1 MAVQSV
7 IYTKHI
13 QDQSFTYSLHNTLGI
28 LTLLQVPGITTK
40 EVIILSLLMGDYPK
54 VFDLCTYLTHRE
66 VSTSY
71 SIQQELFTSSTHQKK
86 NKAFTDTQA
95 RLEHLARLA
104 RLARL
109 FQYDHYS
116 HHAIGHHH
124 FHTIFSKSTD
134 QNFDCLTSK
143 TRLFLLEKQQWKIA
157 EQKALKIIE
166 HCHQL
171 DIKMT
176 HYLADDY
183 PLLLRMMP
191 SPPPIIYYQGRLP
204 PHPCIAIVGT
214 RTPHSWSIASTEDCT
229 RLAIHQ
235 NFGIV
240 SGLALGIDTHA
251 HKSSLDQQ
259 GYTLAVLAGGLDCI
273 TPKSNRLLASSILE
287 KGGALLSEYPP
298 QTPIKTHMFV
308 SRNRLQSALS
318 IATVIIQSPLK
329 GGSMHTARFTLD
341 QRRHL
346 AIPYCPPGVL
356 QVCKQGNYLFD
367 GTQALLYSPWPQCRL
382 DIPAL
387 KDLSLA
393 SQNYYTLNKHQQ
405 VLAENL
411 QDHQSFVSALQRYH
425 LSYRDLSHK
434 AYQLY
439 HELKKFKDEFIM

>member
-1 MAVQSV
+1 MAVKSV
-7 IYTKHI
+7 IYTNST
-13 QDQSFTYSLHNTLGI
+13 QDQSFTHSLHNTLGI
-28 LTLLQVPGITTK
+28 LTLLQIPGITTK
-40 EVIILSLLMGDYPK
+40 EVIVLSLLIGDYSK
-54 VFDLCTYLTHRE
+54 VFDLCSYLKHR
-66 VSTSY
+66 SPSRSY
-71 SIQQELFTSSTHQKK
+71 SMQQELFAYTTHQKK
-86 NKAFTDTQA
+86 NKTFTDTKI
-95 RLEHLARLA
+95 RLA
-104 RLARL
+104 RLAQL
-109 FQYDHYS
+109 AQY
-116 HHAIGHHH
+116 HHCSNHFIEHHH
-124 FHTIFSKSTD
+124 FYNILSNNAD
-134 QNFDCLTSK
+134 QNFDFLAPQ
-143 TRLFLLEKQQWKIA
+143 TRLFLLEKHHWKTA
-157 EQKALKIIE
+157 QQKALKIIE

-183 PLLLRMMP
+183 PLLLRMIP
-191 SPPPIIYYQGRLP
+191 SPPPIIYYQGQLP
-204 PHPCIAIVGT
+204 IHPCIAIVGT
-214 RTPHSWSIASTEDCT
+214 RTPHSWSVASTEDCT

-273 TPKSNRLLASSILE
+273 TPKSNQLLASNILE
-287 KGGALLSEYPP
+287 QGGALLSEYPP
-298 QTPIKTHMFV
+298 QTPIKPGMFV

-346 AIPYCPPGVL
+346 AIPHCPSGVL
-356 QVCKQGNYLFD
+356 QVCKQGNHSFD
-367 GTQALLYSPWPQCRL
+367 GTQALLYSSWPQCRI

-393 SQNYYTLNKHQQ
+393 SQDYYTLNKHQQ

-425 LSYRDLSHK
+425 VSYRDLSHK
-434 AYQLY
+434 ACQFY
-439 HELKKFKDEFIM
+439 HELQKFKDEFIM